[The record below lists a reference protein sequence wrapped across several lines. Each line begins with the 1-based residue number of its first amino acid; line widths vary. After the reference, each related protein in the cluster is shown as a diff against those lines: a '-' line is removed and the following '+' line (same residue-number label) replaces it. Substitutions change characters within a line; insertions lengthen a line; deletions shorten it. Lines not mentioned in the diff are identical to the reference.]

1 MTGTFKVGQGG
12 GRLLLLAAGFTLWSI
27 AFVVLYSMLSVGCE
41 FGWDRI
47 EIGLGLTLQRVQL
60 VGLFALFVAAHVLL
74 MRILRP
80 RADVDTSPAG
90 RFITRV
96 AWLTAIAAL
105 GASLFSF
112 AGVFA
117 LTSCGI

>member
-1 MTGTFKVGQGG
+1 MTGAVKAGRGG
-12 GRLLLLAAGFTLWSI
+12 GRLLLLAAGFTLWSV
-27 AFVVLYSMLSVGCE
+27 AFVVLYGMLSVGCE

-47 EIGLGLTLQRVQL
+47 ALMWGLTLQRAQL
-60 VGLFALFVAAHVLL
+60 VVLFALFVAAHLLL
-74 MRILRP
+74 MRVLRP
-80 RADVDTSPAG
+80 RGHADGSPTS
-90 RFITRV
+90 RFITRI

-117 LTSCGI
+117 LTACGP